1 MAPATLLATLI
12 AEHILK
18 LILSANSDFYGG
30 KNFHVVAG
38 EKILSLSWDQRSGR
52 AQLLVPMF
60 VERQKIK
67 VF

>member
-30 KNFHVVAG
+30 KNCHLGAA
-38 EKILSLSWDQRSGR
+38 EKTLSF
-52 AQLLVPMF
+52 A
-60 VERQKIK
+60 
-67 VF
+67 